1 MESLEEPDLA
11 GSGSGKAYRI
21 NSAGSFAQD
30 HSNPDVLWLCAL
42 AILAVGILLQARIAL
57 TGGWV
62 PAGDDA
68 YWSMMARSVFSS
80 HPPLLGSSSSGGSVN
95 ESALHHLGPLGFYLL
110 APFVTLLGGIGVAI
124 GSAVVN
130 ASCAVVASLAVRIGV
145 GRRAGWLVISA
156 SALLAFAMGS
166 ELLID
171 PWNPHL
177 ATFPLWCAL
186 CCCWAVL
193 RGSAWWGVP
202 GVIAASISLQTHL
215 SFVPHAG
222 LAIIV
227 LLVGSAWACTRAMP
241 KPHAPQWSRW
251 LPFWTAVMA
260 GLLLSLPV
268 LIQQFLVSET
278 GNVTTVL
285 LTRGAPGPT
294 LGLESGMRVMSQ
306 VFDPTNWMPG
316 GWFPQVIEP
325 GRLASVWVI
334 VGALAVLL
342 MIGVLAL
349 QSDSRSAIG
358 PLIALLGLL
367 LGILVAM
374 GLPVRLFGIPMALVR
389 WAWPVALFATVVALD
404 AIGNIVAGRRV
415 SEERVGDPGLL
426 VAIPDAPLALR
437 WSGLAVVVLLSL
449 ANLMPRDE
457 GSGSAT
463 EYRSAVIETLANAGP
478 RLARLDQP
486 FIAVTSHPL
495 AYQATAALMELLD
508 QRGVSFA
515 LGDPIVLRQAGTYR
529 SADGSESA
537 TVVLAGGSAALT
549 PPAIGF
555 ERISSS
561 HPLSPGELGWFFDQ
575 RKSVEERLPAFI
587 KSAPNLGRD
596 LSETRWATLL
606 CSEDFRWFHDSIR
619 FERSVIGAHKRER
632 LCALNEKIEF
642 GAVAVDLGPPP

>member
-1 MESLEEPDLA
+1 MGSLEEPDLA
-11 GSGSGKAYRI
+11 ESGSGKAYRI
-21 NSAGSFAQD
+21 NPAGSFAED
-30 HSNPDVLWLCAL
+30 HTNPDVFWLCAL
-42 AILAVGILLQARIAL
+42 AILAVGILLHARIAL

-80 HPPLLGSSSSGGSVN
+80 HPPLLGSSSSGSSVN

-110 APFVTLLGGIGVAI
+110 APFVTLLGGIGLAI
-124 GSAVVN
+124 GSAVIN
-130 ASCAVVASLAVRIGV
+130 ASCAVVASLAARIGV

-171 PWNPHL
+171 PWNPYL

-202 GVIAASISLQTHL
+202 GVIAASVSLQTHL

-222 LAIIV
+222 FAIVV
-227 LLVGSAWACTRAMP
+227 LLVGSAWACTRTIP
-241 KPHAPQWSRW
+241 KPHAPQWRRW
-251 LPFWTAVMA
+251 LPLCAAVMA

-268 LIQQFLVSET
+268 LIQQFLASGA

-285 LTRGAPGPT
+285 LSRSGQGPT
-294 LGLESGMRVMSQ
+294 IGSESGMRVMSQ

-325 GRLASVWVI
+325 GRLASVWLI
-334 VGALAVLL
+334 FGALACLVV
-342 MIGVLAL
+342 IEVFAL
-349 QSDSRSAIG
+349 HSDTRSAIG
-358 PLIALLGLL
+358 PLVALLGLL
-367 LGILVAM
+367 LGMLVAT
-374 GLPVRLFGIPMALVR
+374 GLPVRLFGIPMASVR
-389 WAWPVALFATVVALD
+389 WAWPVALFATVVSLD

-415 SEERVGDPGLL
+415 SEERVGAPSLL
-426 VAIPDAPLALR
+426 ATSPDAPSALR
-437 WSGLAVVVLLSL
+437 WSGLAVVVLLGL

-463 EYRSAVIETLANAGP
+463 SFRPAVIETLANAGP
-478 RLARLDQP
+478 RLTHLDQP
-486 FIAVTSHPL
+486 FIAVNSHPL
-495 AYQATAALMELLD
+495 AYQATAALMEFLD
-508 QRGVSFA
+508 QRSVSFA
-515 LGDPIVLRQAGTYR
+515 LGDPVVLRQAGTYR
-529 SADGSESA
+529 TSDGSESA

-549 PPAIGF
+549 PPAPGF
-555 ERISSS
+555 ERISST
-561 HPLSPGELGWFFDQ
+561 HPLSPSELAWFFSQ
-575 RKSVEERLPAFI
+575 RKIVVERLPAYI
-587 KSAPNLGRD
+587 TSAPDLGLD
-596 LSETRWATLL
+596 LSETGWAMLL
-606 CSEDFRWFHDSIR
+606 CGEYFGWFHDSIR
-619 FERSVIGAHKRER
+619 FEGSVTSAQKRER

-642 GAVAVDLGPPP
+642 GAVAVDVGPPP